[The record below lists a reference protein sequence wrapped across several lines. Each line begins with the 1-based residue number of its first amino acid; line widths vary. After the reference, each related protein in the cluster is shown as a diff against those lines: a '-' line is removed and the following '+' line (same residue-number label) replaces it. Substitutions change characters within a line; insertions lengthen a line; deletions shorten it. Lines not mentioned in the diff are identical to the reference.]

1 MAQQGCL
8 NRWEGIPSHPTE
20 EAAGSGAALTALCS
34 SSSVLGWDLKLQ
46 FTPRGC
52 IPKIGQ
58 CSPLAHQF
66 CWVQIF
72 TVEGEQGER
81 LCSLMNQMLPS
92 LTLLQNSEP
101 VR

>member
-46 FTPRGC
+46 FTPRG
-52 IPKIGQ
+52 
-58 CSPLAHQF
+58 
-66 CWVQIF
+66 
-72 TVEGEQGER
+72 
-81 LCSLMNQMLPS
+81 
-92 LTLLQNSEP
+92 
-101 VR
+101 